1 MSTLNVSNI
10 TDGTTTVGTS
20 YVVNG
25 SAKAWVNFNQTI
37 PSVDDSFSISSV
49 IDNSSGSSTNNFST
63 NMANSGYSETAS
75 AVDDGV
81 SFMFTS
87 IDSLSA
93 SSCKTVTFRNTSVI
107 TTIDGNTVC
116 TSIHGDLA

>member
-1 MSTLNVSNI
+1 MSEIRATTIS
-10 TDGTTTVGTS
+10 DAAGTGPIALTKQS
-20 YVVNG
+20 A
-25 SAKAWVNFNQTI
+25 AKAWVNFNQTI

-49 IDNSSGSSTNNFST
+49 IDNSSGNSTNNFST
-63 NMANSGYSETAS
+63 DMANSGYSETAS

-93 SSCKTVTFRNTSVI
+93 SSCKTVTFRNTSVS